1 MDRNGKKPKASTAS
15 PNAERSDMKASARDT
30 LGKAGAPSRAAS
42 DERAGKAR
50 NTGGK
55 AQPRGQRP

>member
-30 LGKAGAPSRAAS
+30 LGKAGAPSGAAS
-42 DERAGKAR
+42 DERAGKASG
-50 NTGGK
+50 TGAT
-55 AQPRGQRP
+55 AQPRGRTP